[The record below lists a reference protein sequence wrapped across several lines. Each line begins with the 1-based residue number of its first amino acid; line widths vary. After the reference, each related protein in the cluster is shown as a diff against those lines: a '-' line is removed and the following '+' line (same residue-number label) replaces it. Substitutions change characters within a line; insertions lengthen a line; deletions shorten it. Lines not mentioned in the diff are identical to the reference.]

1 MPRQLDY
8 RLSRNFIRIKS
19 GEVTPQTIIFVSAA
33 TNQEYRFK
41 VQMQWGEL
49 IEEKTHRAVLL
60 LDDML
65 AFF

>member
-1 MPRQLDY
+1 MPRQLDG

-49 IEEKTHRAVLL
+49 IEEKT
-60 LDDML
+60 
-65 AFF
+65 